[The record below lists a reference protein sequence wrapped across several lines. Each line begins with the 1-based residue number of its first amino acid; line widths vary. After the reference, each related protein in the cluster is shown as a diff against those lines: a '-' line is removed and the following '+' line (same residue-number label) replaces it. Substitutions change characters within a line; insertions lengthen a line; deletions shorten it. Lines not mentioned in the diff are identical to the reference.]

1 MLGGC
6 GLVSGFSWQGGVS
19 GDQLL
24 SGPPRVGVQ
33 PPVSPTVPEW
43 FCLLHGPAK
52 RFWLHR
58 VNKFRVDFG
67 KIAFQGS

>member
-1 MLGGC
+1 MVGGC
-6 GLVSGFSWQGGVS
+6 GLVSGFSWQGAGLRRS
-19 GDQLL
+19 AAIWT
-24 SGPPRVGVQ
+24 PRVGVQ
-33 PPVSPTVPEW
+33 PPVSPALPEW

-67 KIAFQGS
+67 KIASQGS